1 MYGSKILYNLLT
13 LNVIITAITEMKAV
27 VKMGFLESTLFVVVL
42 IDVMGNV
49 ALVGFV
55 MERMVP
61 VNLVVMREIVV

>member
-13 LNVIITAITEMKAV
+13 LNAIIIAITKMKAV
-27 VKMGFLESTLFVVVL
+27 VRMGFLESTLLVVVL

>member
-1 MYGSKILYNLLT
+1 MYDSKILYSLLT
-13 LNVIITAITEMKAV
+13 LNAIIIAITEMKAV
-27 VKMGFLESTLFVVVL
+27 VRMGFLESTLLVVVL

-55 MERMVP
+55 MERRVP

>member
-1 MYGSKILYNLLT
+1 MYDSKILYNLLT
-13 LNVIITAITEMKAV
+13 LNAIIIAITEMKAV
-27 VKMGFLESTLFVVVL
+27 VKMGFLESTLLVVVL

-49 ALVGFV
+49 ALVCFD